1 MAVSEIHE
9 KLVEECH
16 NLYEDCNYTAVTYFA
31 AAKSA
36 DRWAKGMIFWPAVI
50 SAVAA
55 FLVAL
60 DQPGQIAAVSA
71 VASAIVATASYLGT
85 GRRPDSLLNTANQL
99 TVLRHKVRLEITLAS
114 RLDDATL
121 ESTVRDLRAEYA
133 GIVATNEL
141 VSDRFFTAA
150 QKKIKANT
158 LKYDH

>member
-9 KLVEECH
+9 KLVEECR
-16 NLYEDCNYTAVTYFA
+16 NLYDDCNYTSLTYFA

-36 DRWAKGMIFWPAVI
+36 NRWAMGIIFWPAVV

-60 DQPGQIAAVSA
+60 NQPKQIGAVSA
-71 VASAIVATASYLGT
+71 VASTVVATASYLGT
-85 GRRPDSLLNTANQL
+85 GRRADSLRESASKL
-99 TVLRHKVRLEITLAS
+99 TVLRHKVRLEMSLAS
-114 RLDDATL
+114 QLDDTAL

-133 GIVATNEL
+133 NIVTANEL

-150 QKKIKANT
+150 QKKIKAKT
-158 LKYDH
+158 LEYDQ